1 MRTRKVMP
9 GARSSPPGGLSVPSN
24 SVIRSAQGAGRGV
37 MSLVLATA
45 ILVGALVTAS
55 APARADIGAWIV
67 VDMETG
73 AVLDQHAAR
82 RQWYPASIT
91 KLMTA
96 YLAFKAMREGR
107 ADKTSVV
114 TVSANAHSM
123 PPSKIGF
130 KPGTRITLDTALKM
144 LIVKSANDIAVAV
157 AEAIGGSEPGFI
169 AMMNEEA
176 RRLGMSATHFVNPH
190 GLPDN
195 GQVSSAR
202 DLAVL
207 ARALWRE
214 FPEHRSYFQVAGL
227 RLGKKL
233 LKSANR
239 EFLARVPGANGMKTG
254 YVCNSGLNV
263 VVTATRGGRTVMAVI
278 LGAASGVER
287 AAKARV
293 LLDKGFRARSGRTLS
308 QLTGVSGRPPANG
321 YCKRNKRPDAEE
333 LMATYSGTSGR
344 AGGSVLS
351 FAASGVSRPPA
362 LQGLAQ
368 PVQSDDDDV
377 PTTENGKTDWARVM
391 DEVIGPRQRD
401 FAPIRVS
408 VAVPAGA
415 TPPASRGR
423 SRVRDRDG
431 FRWRCRAWHSPA
443 DAKALRG
450 VCRKRRAGRGAILVP
465 STAPAGDGEPRPG
478 SIFRGK
484 PLVIVPRPLAAP
496 RP

>member
-1 MRTRKVMP
+1 
-9 GARSSPPGGLSVPSN
+9 
-24 SVIRSAQGAGRGV
+24 
-37 MSLVLATA
+37 
-45 ILVGALVTAS
+45 
-55 APARADIGAWIV
+55 
-67 VDMETG
+67 
-73 AVLDQHAAR
+73 
-82 RQWYPASIT
+82 
-91 KLMTA
+91 
-96 YLAFKAMREGR
+96 
-107 ADKTSVV
+107 
-114 TVSANAHSM
+114 
-123 PPSKIGF
+123 
-130 KPGTRITLDTALKM
+130 
-144 LIVKSANDIAVAV
+144 
-157 AEAIGGSEPGFI
+157 
-169 AMMNEEA
+169 
-176 RRLGMSATHFVNPH
+176 MSATHFVNPH

-344 AGGSVLS
+344 AGGAVLS

-415 TPPASRGR
+415 TPPRVAGVPASAIATVSGGVAAPGIPLPTPKPFAV
-423 SRVRDRDG
+423 SAGNDG
-431 FRWRCRAWHSPA
+431 PA
-443 DAKALRG
+443 A
-450 VCRKRRAGRGAILVP
+450 GAILVP

>member
-1 MRTRKVMP
+1 M
-9 GARSSPPGGLSVPSN
+9 PSN
-24 SVIRSAQGAGRGV
+24 AVIRLAMGAGRGV
-37 MSLVLATA
+37 LSLVLAMVLFA
-45 ILVGALVTAS
+45 GVLAAGS
-55 APARADIGAWIV
+55 APARAGIGAWIV

-73 AVLDQHAAR
+73 AVLDQQAAR

-96 YLAFKAMREGR
+96 YLTFKAMREGR

-144 LIVKSANDIAVAV
+144 LIVKSVNDIAVAV
-157 AEAIGGSEPGFI
+157 AESIGGSEPGFI

-214 FPEHRSYFQVAGL
+214 FPEHRHYFQVAGL
-227 RLGKKL
+227 RLGNKL

-293 LLDKGFRARSGRTLS
+293 LLEDGFRTRSGRSLD
-308 QLTGVSGRPPANG
+308 QLTGVSGRPPADG
-321 YCKRNKRPDAEE
+321 YCKRNERPSAED
-333 LMATYSGTSGR
+333 LMAAYAGGGSRS
-344 AGGSVLS
+344 GGSVLS
-351 FAASGVSRPPA
+351 FAAAGVSRPPA
-362 LQGLAQ
+362 LQGLAA
-368 PVQSDDDDV
+368 PVAGDDDDDV
-377 PTTENGKTDWARVM
+377 PTKENGKTDWAKVM

-401 FAPIRVS
+401 NAPIRVS

-415 TPPASRGR
+415 TPPRVAGVPASAIATVSGG
-423 SRVRDRDG
+423 VAAPGIPLPTPKPFTVAAGNDG
-431 FRWRCRAWHSPA
+431 PA
-443 DAKALRG
+443 A
-450 VCRKRRAGRGAILVP
+450 GAILVP
-465 STAPAGDGEPRPG
+465 SSPSSADAAPKPG